1 MNNATVH
8 STIGTLAE
16 EGDQL
21 DAIIADTLADE
32 MGRDSGH
39 VMVGK
44 CMIDSSHSG
53 QETLNTAGAG

>member
-1 MNNATVH
+1 MNNATVY

-32 MGRDSGH
+32 MGRDSSH

-44 CMIDSSHSG
+44 CMIDSSHS
-53 QETLNTAGAG
+53 